1 MRRNI
6 EVQCYANAI
15 FFADKIVNLIKSRE
29 HSTTSTSIQQS
40 TAQVGVSPNQAA
52 APAGSRLLNEDQSN
66 QSSMHQVLNNKS
78 SEKTSDA
85 AAHAFYDLAY
95 CYLLNGEFLRCVE
108 LLENNE
114 LVYSSL
120 KFRIITGQALLKAGN
135 T

>member
-1 MRRNI
+1 M
-6 EVQCYANAI
+6 
-15 FFADKIVNLIKSRE
+15 
-29 HSTTSTSIQQS
+29 QQ
-40 TAQVGVSPNQAA
+40 P
-52 APAGSRLLNEDQSN
+52 LNN
-66 QSSMHQVLNNKS
+66 NNNKS

-135 T
+135 TQACIRVLEKDPSNTEDDSVQIGPMSEQTPDQRMTTSKEGS